1 MEQENMEILKFATL
15 QQHREEDRMENKR
28 QQEEAKASV
37 QKNVSQVFS
46 QYTIFVKDSNWSNRS
61 VTTSSSSKNLYLNIM
76 FFILIKFK
84 SNAGCRLLSKIRF
97 YKRS

>member
-46 QYTIFVKDSNWSNRS
+46 QYTIFVKDSN
-61 VTTSSSSKNLYLNIM
+61 
-76 FFILIKFK
+76 
-84 SNAGCRLLSKIRF
+84 
-97 YKRS
+97 